1 MNYELRLQELTDQLI
16 NTAYHFRLGQ
26 EADGSKKLREC
37 LNIIEPM
44 IETLDA
50 DIKSKILKII
60 PPMLTA
66 QENHDWL
73 ALADFLEYEIPILLR
88 MRAAGSDRERF

>member
-1 MNYELRLQELTDQLI
+1 MNYELRLQELIDKLI
-16 NTAYHFRLGQ
+16 NTAHHFRLGQ

-37 LNIIEPM
+37 LNIIEPI

-50 DIKSKILKII
+50 DAKSQIFNII

-66 QENHDWL
+66 QENQDWL
-73 ALADFLEYEIPILLR
+73 ALADFLEYEIPTLLQKQPI
-88 MRAAGSDRERF
+88 RADFST

>member
-1 MNYELRLQELTDQLI
+1 MNDELRLQNLTNQLI
-16 NTAYHFRLGQ
+16 NTAHHFRLGR

-50 DIKSKILKII
+50 DVKSKILKII
-60 PPMLTA
+60 PPMLAA

-88 MRAAGSDRERF
+88 MPAAG